1 MRRFND
7 TRRRHSSSQRFL
19 KNVPGFRSDTP
30 WKKVIATFFYVFLA
44 VIVISGLFNGSLTGF
59 INFFAVLAFFL
70 SIIALIKGSLAS
82 FKIPNRKI
90 AALVLMASIMIIGF
104 LPFPDEEAAPDDTEP
119 ETSTQDVANEQNE
132 NEEQINEQE
141 AAEQQ
146 KQQEAQAQAEKEA
159 AQKAEEQRQAEEAE
173 QQAKAEQLAAQKVEQ
188 ERKAKEAEEKA
199 EAEQQAKE
207 AREAEEKK
215 RKETAPNATVT
226 RVIDGDTL
234 EISMNG
240 QTETIRLLLVD
251 TPETVHPQ
259 KPVEP
264 FGPEASQYVKDT
276 LQGKEV
282 RIKVGLEERDNY
294 GRLLAYVFI
303 GEETIQ
309 EKLLKNGLAATA
321 YLYNDLTML
330 EQFHNAQQTAIDA
343 GKGVWSIPG
352 YAHADHDHGFH
363 YEEQAKPAPAPS
375 PPPESAPK
383 TNLEYDP
390 AGPDRD
396 CGDFSTQAAAQAFL
410 EASGPSDPH
419 RLDGNDNDGLAC
431 ESLP

>member
-1 MRRFND
+1 MRSPHNS
-7 TRRRHSSSQRFL
+7 RRRHSTFQHFL
-19 KNVPGFRSDTP
+19 RKVPGFRSNTP
-30 WKKVIATFFYVFLA
+30 WKKVIAIIFYFLLIA
-44 VIVISGLFNGSLTGF
+44 IVLPVLAAGGIADF
-59 INFFAVLAFFL
+59 IAFFAILALFF
-70 SIIALIKGSLAS
+70 SIIALIKGNLTS

-90 AALVLMASIMIIGF
+90 AGLVLVASFIIISL
-104 LPFPDEEAAPDDTEP
+104 LPTPGEDAGPENNEP
-119 ETSTQDVANEQNE
+119 EISTQEMANEQNS
-132 NEEQINEQE
+132 NEEQVKEQEAMEEQKLKEAEEKAKAEEAAAEKAEQARKAQEAEEKARIEQE
-141 AAEQQ
+141 AAE
-146 KQQEAQAQAEKEA
+146 
-159 AQKAEEQRQAEEAE
+159 RQA
-173 QQAKAEQLAAQKVEQ
+173 EQ

-199 EAEQQAKE
+199 TAA
-207 AREAEEKK
+207 AEKK

-226 RVIDGDTL
+226 RVVDGDTL
-234 EISMNG
+234 EVLMNG
-240 QTETIRLLLVD
+240 KTETVRLLLVD

-264 FGPEASQYVKDT
+264 LGPEASQFVKDA

-282 RIKVGLEERDNY
+282 RVKPGSEERDQY

-303 GEETIQ
+303 GDETIQ

-330 EQFHNAQQTAIDA
+330 DQFHKAQQTAIDA

-352 YAHADHDHGFH
+352 YAHVDHDHGFH
-363 YEEQAKPAPAPS
+363 YEEEVKPDSKPAPAPPPKAS
-375 PPPESAPK
+375 PN
-383 TNLEYDP
+383 TDLQYDP

-396 CGDFSTQAAAQAFL
+396 CGDFSTQAAAQAFM

-419 RLDGNDNDGLAC
+419 RLDGSDNDGLAC